1 MPPSEKKIL
10 VLGLGN
16 PILSDDG
23 VGICAAQAASSLF
36 SHPQVTFQES
46 SLAGFGFLD
55 TITGFDKVIIA
66 DSVNWQKNPPGTV
79 TILKTEDLKHQPYLR
94 NFHNLSLAG
103 TLSLAEQ
110 LGVPR
115 PNEIVIFAVEVEDC
129 STFSEKCTPAVE
141 KAIPEVAAG
150 IVDQLKSWLRVGSE
164 KSAAKEVLHG

>member
-1 MPPSEKKIL
+1 VSPPEERIL

-23 VGICAAQAASSLF
+23 VGIHAAQAASSLF

-55 TITGFDKVIIA
+55 TITGFDRVIIA
-66 DSVNWQKNPPGTV
+66 DSVNWQKNPAGTI
-79 TILKTEDLKHQPYLR
+79 TILKSEDLKDQPYLR

-103 TLSLAEQ
+103 TLALADQ
-110 LGVPR
+110 MGLPR
-115 PNEIVIFAVEVEDC
+115 PKEIVIFAVEVEDC

-141 KAIPEVAAG
+141 KAIPEVAAR
-150 IVDQLKSWLRVGSE
+150 IVGQLKSWLRVGSK
-164 KSAAKEVLHG
+164 KSAVKEVLHD

>member
-66 DSVNWQKNPPGTV
+66 DSINWGKNPPGSV
-79 TILKTEDLKHQPYLR
+79 TILRTGDLKDQPYLR

-103 TLSLAEQ
+103 TLTLADQ
-110 LGVPR
+110 MGLPR
-115 PNEIVIFAVEVEDC
+115 PKEIVIFAVEVEDC
-129 STFSEKCTPAVE
+129 STFAERCTPQVE
-141 KAIPEVAAG
+141 KAIPRVSEM
-150 IVDQLKSWLRVGSE
+150 IVKQLKEWLGDE
-164 KSAAKEVLHG
+164 KPASIVKEIRHG